1 MDILYDKS
9 GQPLPLDQQT
19 FHKQQVAEPKIEA
32 APAPQQPLKEFKEV
46 ETPDEFA
53 GPINDHQQTNPF
65 VQEYLKSKKQA
76 SEPQV
81 VEESET
87 QVESSDIDVEPEAE
101 IETPAKKPD
110 HPNFRA
116 LREAAE
122 RAERERDEYARLL
135 RERELQDQR
144 HAQKSSR
151 THDIEHDDLDLPD
164 DGFPEPKHIKKLNQ
178 KTKALERE
186 LAEYKQKTA
195 KELQESMLYR
205 NYPNLDEV
213 LSVENIETLR
223 TMKPAYAR
231 QCKELYDRQDIY
243 AAGELAY
250 NFMVDLGIHKSKHAV
265 PTKDY
270 AAEKARIHANAA
282 KPKTLVSGVAKNE
295 SPLAKAAKFAGE
307 LTDADMKR
315 YYQEMESAIRNR
327 GD

>member
-1 MDILYDKS
+1 LEILYDKS
-9 GQPLPLDQQT
+9 GQPLPLEQQT
-19 FHKQQVAEPKIEA
+19 FHKQQVAEPKVE
-32 APAPQQPLKEFKEV
+32 PAPTQQPLKEFKEV
-46 ETPDEFA
+46 ETGDEFA
-53 GPINDHQQTNPF
+53 GPLNDHQQTNPF
-65 VQEYLKSKKQA
+65 VQEYLRSKNKPV
-76 SEPQV
+76 EPQI
-81 VEESET
+81 EAEAET
-87 QVESSDIDVEPEAE
+87 QVESVNVDPEPEVE
-101 IETPAKKPD
+101 IPAKKPD

-144 HAQKSSR
+144 YTQKSTR
-151 THDIEHDDLDLPD
+151 TQDIEQDDLDLPD

-213 LSVENIETLR
+213 LSVENIEALR
-223 TMKPAYAR
+223 TLKPAYAR
-231 QCKELYDRQDIY
+231 QCKELYDRHDIY

-250 NFMVDLGIHKSKHAV
+250 NFMVDLGIHKSKSAL

-270 AAEKARIHANAA
+270 AAEKARVHANAA
-282 KPKTLVSGVAKNE
+282 KPKTLVSGTIQQE

-307 LTDADMKR
+307 LTEADMKR